1 MNKAPNV
8 ISLDMRKV
16 KEILLH
22 HHVWAPMITLRA
34 IKDAAMVE
42 ALYYYKGNKSAA
54 AKALGISIRNMRM
67 NLKRLF
73 R

>member
-1 MNKAPNV
+1 MSAPFP
-8 ISLDMRKV
+8 LDMKRV
-16 KEILLH
+16 KEILLQH
-22 HHVWAPMITLRA
+22 NVWAPMITLRA